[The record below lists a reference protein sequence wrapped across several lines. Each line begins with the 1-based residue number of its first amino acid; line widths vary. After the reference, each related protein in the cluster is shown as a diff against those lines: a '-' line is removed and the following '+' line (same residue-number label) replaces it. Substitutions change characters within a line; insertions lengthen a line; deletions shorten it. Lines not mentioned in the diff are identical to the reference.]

1 MTSSESIPQTPTPK
15 KRRRLWLK
23 VVLPVV
29 VVLILGA
36 GLWTWGTL
44 GFVYSSG
51 ERTGYVKNL
60 TQRGWL
66 CKTWEGELAL
76 SPIPGA
82 PAVPGDTTAKGTGAS
97 AAEGAGVF
105 DFTIRNDSVARA
117 LQLADGKQVTLSYGE
132 HRGVPTS
139 CFGETRYFIQGFRVV
154 Q

>member
-1 MTSSESIPQTPTPK
+1 MTSSEPISEAPKTPRK
-15 KRRRLWLK
+15 KRRLWLK
-23 VVLPVV
+23 VGIPVV

-66 CKTWEGELAL
+66 CKTWEGELAV

-82 PAVPGDTTAKGTGAS
+82 PGALGDTTAKG
-97 AAEGAGVF
+97 AATVF

-132 HRGVPTS
+132 HRGVPTT
-139 CFGETRYFIQGFRVV
+139 CFGETRYFVQGFRVV

>member
-1 MTSSESIPQTPTPK
+1 MTSSEPISQAQKSPK
-15 KRRRLWLK
+15 KRRLWLK
-23 VVLPVV
+23 VGVPVV
-29 VVLILGA
+29 AVLILGA
-36 GLWTWGTL
+36 GLWTWGSL

-60 TQRGWL
+60 TQSGWL
-66 CKTWEGELAL
+66 CKTWEGELAV

-82 PAVPGDTTAKGTGAS
+82 LATPGDTTAKR
-97 AAEGAGVF
+97 AAVF

-132 HRGVPTS
+132 HRGVPTT
-139 CFGETRYFIQGFRVV
+139 CFGETKYFVQGFRVV

>member
-1 MTSSESIPQTPTPK
+1 MTSSEPIPEASK
-15 KRRRLWLK
+15 ASKRKRRLWLK
-23 VVLPVV
+23 VGVPIV

-36 GLWTWGTL
+36 GLWTWGSL

-66 CKTWEGELAL
+66 CKTWEGELAV
-76 SPIPGA
+76 SPIPG
-82 PAVPGDTTAKGTGAS
+82 PTVGDTTAKGS
-97 AAEGAGVF
+97 GVF

-132 HRGVPTS
+132 HRGVPTT
-139 CFGETRYFIQGFRVV
+139 CFGETKYFVQGFRVA

>member
-1 MTSSESIPQTPTPK
+1 MTSSEPISETPK
-15 KRRRLWLK
+15 TPRKRRRLWLK
-23 VVLPVV
+23 VGVPLVA
-29 VVLILGA
+29 VLILGA
-36 GLWTWGTL
+36 GLWTWGSL

-66 CKTWEGELAL
+66 CKTWEGELAV

-82 PAVPGDTTAKGTGAS
+82 PAAPGDTAAKG
-97 AAEGAGVF
+97 AAVF

-132 HRGVPTS
+132 HRGVPTT
-139 CFGETRYFIQGFRVV
+139 CFGETNYFVQGFRVV

>member
-1 MTSSESIPQTPTPK
+1 MTSSEPIPQAATTPK
-15 KRRRLWLK
+15 KKRRLWLRVGVP
-23 VVLPVV
+23 VVL
-29 VVLILGA
+29 VLILGA

-66 CKTWEGELAL
+66 CKTWEGELAVA
-76 SPIPGA
+76 PIPGA
-82 PAVPGDTTAKGTGAS
+82 PAVAPGDTTGKGAT
-97 AAEGAGVF
+97 VF

-117 LQLADGKQVTLSYGE
+117 LQLAGGKQVTLSYGE
-132 HRGVPTS
+132 HRGVPTT
-139 CFGETRYFIQGFRVV
+139 CFGETRYFVQAFRVV